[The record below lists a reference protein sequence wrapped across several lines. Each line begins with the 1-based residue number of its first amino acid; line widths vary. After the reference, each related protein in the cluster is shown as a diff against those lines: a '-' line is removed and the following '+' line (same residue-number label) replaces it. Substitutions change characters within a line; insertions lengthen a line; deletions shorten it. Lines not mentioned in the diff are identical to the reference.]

1 MQLIAP
7 AHGRICSLAEHPD
20 AIIRQGLMGS
30 GLMLRLHGHELVA
43 PVDGELEMVSA
54 SGNYWRFLL
63 ANQQRLILQ
72 LGTPTE
78 QTFLTGI
85 KRMVN
90 QGPIKQGRQLLK
102 LQLPDLKRALGHTD
116 LAVLFPEQ
124 TADSLAWSPGSV
136 RQGDTPFIQL
146 L

>member
-7 AHGRICSLAEHPD
+7 AHGRIYSLAEHPD

-30 GLMLRLHGHELVA
+30 GLVLRLHGHELIA
-43 PVDGELEMVSA
+43 PVNAELEMVSA

-63 ANQQRLILQ
+63 ANQRRLILQ
-72 LGTPTE
+72 LGTPAE
-78 QTFLTGI
+78 QTFLPGLQ
-85 KRMVN
+85 RMLN
-90 QGPIKQGRQLLK
+90 QGPVKQGERLAK
-102 LQLPDLKRALGHTD
+102 LQLPEIKRALGHTD

-124 TADSLAWSPGSV
+124 TADSLVWSSGSV